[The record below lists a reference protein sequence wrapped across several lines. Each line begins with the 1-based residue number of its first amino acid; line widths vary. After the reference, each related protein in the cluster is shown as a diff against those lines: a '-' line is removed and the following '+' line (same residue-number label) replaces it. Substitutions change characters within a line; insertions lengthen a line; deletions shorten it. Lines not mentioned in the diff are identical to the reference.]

1 MTKRQVIDEIVS
13 RNRTAIPGFLAQFGD
28 EDLQQYLDRLR
39 DVQTPPPVLDASRF
53 DRYFEGCP
61 ASTADTDAVAEPMRE
76 RAHLGPALATAGA
89 EQPEA
94 TQAELVSEVVVVDAG
109 GPGTLVQAAGR
120 GAA

>member
-13 RNRTAIPGFLAQFGD
+13 RNRTAIPAFLAQFGD
-28 EDLQQYLDRLR
+28 EDLQLYLDRLR

-53 DRYFEGCP
+53 DHYFEGCP

-76 RAHLGPALATAGA
+76 RAHPGPALAT
-89 EQPEA
+89 P
-94 TQAELVSEVVVVDAG
+94 AELAPEVVVVDAG
-109 GPGTLVQAAGR
+109 GPGTLVQTAGR